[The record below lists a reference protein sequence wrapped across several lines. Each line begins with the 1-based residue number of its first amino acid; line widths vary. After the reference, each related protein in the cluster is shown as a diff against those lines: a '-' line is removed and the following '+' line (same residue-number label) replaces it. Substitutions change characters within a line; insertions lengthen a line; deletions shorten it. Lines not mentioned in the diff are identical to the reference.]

1 MLKKLAIGGLA
12 LAASG
17 SLLGACAQ
25 APGDVGAAPM
35 EGAPAGDEA
44 PADGGNGQQD
54 SVPIRATDLLAE
66 GGPSEGRH
74 VGRLPSGDALITIDK
89 FGDVTFDSGAVP
101 SLRPDIFQPGHYS
114 LFDVLAY
121 LGGGERIELD
131 YHFDREADTHVIDS
145 LNGELRWWPQAYY
158 SAGWPEA
165 SVFRLDHYPY
175 KPSTEVRFR
184 RRDDSYLDGVHE
196 SFREEVTRLSANG
209 GRVIS

>member
-1 MLKKLAIGGLA
+1 VWPVHPPFEARD
-12 LAASG
+12 
-17 SLLGACAQ
+17 AQ
-25 APGDVGAAPM
+25 
-35 EGAPAGDEA
+35 EAGDEA

-89 FGDVTFDSGAVP
+89 FGDFTFDSGAVP
-101 SLRPDIFQPGHYS
+101 TLRPDIFQPGHYS

-131 YHFDREADTHVIDS
+131 YHFDREADTHVIDPM
-145 LNGELRWWPQAYY
+145 NGELRWWPQAYY

-165 SVFRLDHYPY
+165 SVFRLDHSIPTSRAPRSDSEGATTRTSTASMS
-175 KPSTEVRFR
+175 PSGR
-184 RRDDSYLDGVHE
+184 R
-196 SFREEVTRLSANG
+196 
-209 GRVIS
+209 